1 MIKQIIK
8 DNEHINA
15 NTRDITKLK
24 SNFPHF
30 FDKDGRFLIDRL
42 TTMLKNDDITIT
54 KEGYELNFLG
64 KSYARYESST
74 ETETIISP
82 LTSHNL
88 KEENKNSRNMYI
100 IGDNLDALKHLL
112 NSYSRKIR
120 CIYIDPPYNTGSD
133 GFIYPDNFKFDSKI
147 LSDKMGIDEEEAERI
162 IDMTGKSTHSA
173 WLTFMYPR
181 LVLARELLSD
191 DGVIFISIDDNE
203 QANLKLICDEIFGEE
218 NFVAIAPRKNG
229 AGAAATN
236 SDTELRKLNDYI
248 YIYSKSNLVKFRKN
262 IIGIKEYPYND
273 EYGKYELAKLQAS
286 GSDSTR
292 SSRPNMYYE
301 IYLTEDG
308 NLTTIKDNKKIIK
321 TILPEPSNGEDGRW
335 IWKKDTFE
343 EKSHK
348 YTFYD
353 GKTIYRKK
361 YQDLTEDQNK
371 YQVEKAWFD
380 NFSNSKG
387 TMEFDSLFNSKKI
400 FSYPKPI
407 DLIKTLINLSSS
419 DNESLILDFFSGSA
433 TTAHAVM
440 QLNAEDG
447 GNRKYILVQL
457 PEKIDESKP
466 AYKAGYKTI
475 DEIGRERIKR
485 AAKKIKEDTNA
496 NIDYGFKV
504 VKLKTIPE
512 NSLDKLDTFNPNI
525 LITDNYIDIFSDD
538 DSDGLSSILTTWL
551 NQDGYGLSA
560 KWSNVLLNNYNA
572 QNFENSLY
580 LIEEG
585 IESEDIRKLIEKIEN
600 MELNINRIV
609 IYPYSFTFAVLSEL
623 KNNIKNLRHN
633 KEIKI
638 LERY

>member
-8 DNEHINA
+8 DNEHINP

-42 TTMLKNDDITIT
+42 TTMLKNDDITII

-457 PEKIDESKP
+457 PERIDESKP